1 MFYKMKGKIIILS
14 GPSGCGKS
22 TIIKRIMKQRPDLN
36 LGFSVSATS
45 RSPRPGE
52 THGREYYFI
61 SPEDFKKKIEN
72 NELVEWEEVYSGTFY
87 GTLKSEVERLVNA
100 GHTVVLDVDVKG
112 GMNIKKIYGEKALS
126 IFVLPPSLEILEERL
141 RGRGTETEENIR
153 KRLDKAELEISL
165 SPNYDV
171 CIVNDNVD
179 VVAPRVGDTIGNFK
193 PCEE

>member
-1 MFYKMKGKIIILS
+1 MKGKIIILS

-45 RSPRPGE
+45 RDPRPGE
-52 THGREYYFI
+52 TDGKEYYFI
-61 SPEDFKKKIEN
+61 SPEEFRKKIEN
-72 NELVEWEEVYSGTFY
+72 DELVEWEEVYSGTYY
-87 GTLKSEVERLVNA
+87 GTLKSEVKRLVDN

-126 IFVLPPSLEILEERL
+126 IFVLPPSIEILEERL
-141 RGRGTETEENIR
+141 RGRATETEENIR

-165 SPNYDV
+165 SPNYDM

-179 VVAPRVGDTIGNFK
+179 LVAPRVADTIDNFK
-193 PCEE
+193 PCEA

>member
-1 MFYKMKGKIIILS
+1 MKGKIIILS

-45 RSPRPGE
+45 RDPRPGE
-52 THGREYYFI
+52 TDGKEYYFI
-61 SPEDFKKKIEN
+61 SPEEFRKKIDN
-72 NELVEWEEVYSGTFY
+72 DELVEWEEVYSGTYY
-87 GTLKSEVERLVNA
+87 GTLKSEVKRLVDN

-126 IFVLPPSLEILEERL
+126 IFVLPPSIEILEERL
-141 RGRGTETEENIR
+141 RGRATETEENIR

-165 SPNYDV
+165 SPNYDI

-179 VVAPRVGDTIGNFK
+179 LVAPRVADTIDNFK
-193 PCEE
+193 PCEA

>member
-1 MFYKMKGKIIILS
+1 MKGKIIILS

-45 RSPRPGE
+45 REPRPGE
-52 THGREYYFI
+52 TDGKDYYFI
-61 SPEDFKKKIEN
+61 SPEEFRKKIEN
-72 NELVEWEEVYSGTFY
+72 DELVEWEEVYSGTYY
-87 GTLKSEVERLVNA
+87 GTLKSEVKRLVDN

-126 IFVLPPSLEILEERL
+126 IFVLPPSIEILEERL
-141 RGRGTETEENIR
+141 RGRATETEENIR

-165 SPNYDV
+165 SPNYDI

-179 VVAPRVGDTIGNFK
+179 LVAPRVADTIDNFK
-193 PCEE
+193 PCEA